1 MGPLS
6 KLVIK
11 RLALGLLTLLG
22 VSLLIFVGTEI
33 LPGDVAEAI
42 LGQSAT
48 PEAVANIRH
57 DLGLDRS
64 AWVRYLSWLVGLFH
78 GDLGVSLSGGQDI
91 ASLVGARLGN
101 TVFLAGT
108 AAVIS
113 VPLAIILGMVAVRYQ
128 NTWLDRLLSV
138 STLGAISLPEFF
150 IGYLLVTVFAV
161 KLGWFGALSTV
172 YEGMGIID
180 RFKTILLP
188 TITLTLVVLA
198 HMQRMTRAAILNV
211 MTSSYIETA
220 ELKGLRRSEII
231 FRHALPNALSP
242 ILNVVVINLAY
253 LVVGVVVVEV
263 IFVYPG
269 MGQLM
274 VDHVAK
280 RDVPVIQAC
289 GMIFATT
296 YVGLNLLADILAM
309 ASNPRLR
316 HPR

>member
-1 MGPLS
+1 MSPLL

-22 VSLLIFVGTEI
+22 VSLVIFAGTEI

-42 LGQSAT
+42 LGQTAT
-48 PEAVANIRH
+48 PEALASIRH
-57 DLGLDRS
+57 DLELDRS
-64 AWVRYLSWLVGLFH
+64 AGVRYLNWLAGLFH
-78 GDLGVSLSGGQDI
+78 GDLGMSLSGRQDI
-91 ASLVGARLGN
+91 ASLIGARLGN
-101 TVFLAGT
+101 TLFLAST
-108 AAVIS
+108 AALIS
-113 VPLAIILGMVAVRYQ
+113 VPLAVILGVVAVRYQ
-128 NTWLDRLLSV
+128 NTWLDRFFSV
-138 STLGAISLPEFF
+138 STLGTISLPEFF

-161 KLGWFGALSTV
+161 HLGWLGALSTV
-172 YEGMGIID
+172 YEGMGIVD
-180 RFKTILLP
+180 RFKAIMLP
-188 TITLTLVVLA
+188 AITLTLGVLA
-198 HMQRMTRAAILNV
+198 HMLRMTRAAILNV

-242 ILNVVVINLAY
+242 ILNVIVINLAY

-289 GMIFATT
+289 GMIFAST

-309 ASNPRLR
+309 VSNPRLR